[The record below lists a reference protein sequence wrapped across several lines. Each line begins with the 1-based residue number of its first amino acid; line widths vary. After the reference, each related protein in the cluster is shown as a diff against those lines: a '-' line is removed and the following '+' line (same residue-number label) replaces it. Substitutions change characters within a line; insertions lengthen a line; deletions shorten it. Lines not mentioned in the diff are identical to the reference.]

1 MAVLRWRKGLRLG
14 SKAGDPVVSLARARA
29 ARALAEGV
37 PEEIAPLYDA
47 YLRLTPALAA
57 FLRRRTGC
65 EQTAQDL
72 LQEVWLRIA
81 RALGN
86 TPQEVA
92 NPEAFLQ
99 RIAGNLALDWLRRN
113 RFRSAF
119 YDHEADAT
127 AVASVAPDAE
137 RSYMAR
143 RAVDYLRIVVDELP
157 PARRKAFLLCR
168 GEGLT
173 AKEAGQRLGIAEKTV
188 KHQLAAAHAHIRERL
203 VSAGLWP

>member
-1 MAVLRWRKGLRLG
+1 M
-14 SKAGDPVVSLARARA
+14 VSLAQART
-29 ARALAEGV
+29 ARALADGV
-37 PEEIAPLYDA
+37 PEGLAPLYQA
-47 YLRLTPALAA
+47 YLRLGPALAA

-65 EQTAQDL
+65 EHTAQDL
-72 LQEVWLRIA
+72 LQEVWLRVA
-81 RALGN
+81 RASDGA
-86 TPQEVA
+86 PFEIA

-99 RIAGNLALDWLRRN
+99 RVAGNLALDWLRRN
-113 RFRSAF
+113 RFRAAF
-119 YDHEADAT
+119 YDTEADPAG
-127 AVASVAPDAE
+127 VASTAPDAE

-173 AKEAGQRLGIAEKTV
+173 AKEAGLRLGIAEKTV

-203 VSAGLWP
+203 VQAGLWP

>member
-1 MAVLRWRKGLRLG
+1 M
-14 SKAGDPVVSLARARA
+14 SRARA

-37 PEEIAPLYDA
+37 PEELAPLYQA
-47 YLRLTPALAA
+47 YLRLAPALAA

-72 LQEVWLRIA
+72 LQEVWLRVA
-81 RALGN
+81 RASDGA
-86 TPQEVA
+86 PVKIA

-99 RIAGNLALDWLRRN
+99 RVAGNLALDWLRRN

-119 YDHEADAT
+119 YDTEADPAG
-127 AVASVAPDAE
+127 VASPAPDAE
-137 RSYMAR
+137 RSYMAW

-173 AKEAGQRLGIAEKTV
+173 AREAGLRLGIAEKTV

-203 VSAGLWP
+203 VQAGLWP